1 MVVGRHQSP
10 SPTILDVKPHLTIR
24 DIAREAGVSIA
35 TVSRVMNTPDSVAP
49 QTRSNVQDVI
59 NRHGYLSHGIATSL
73 ASSRSMSIGLVIPT
87 IVNSIYA
94 SSTQA
99 IQGVAQSAGY
109 TVLLGVSEFS
119 PALEEKLIR
128 QLLERRVDGLILTGG
143 NRRRAVYDMIKASGV
158 PLVVT
163 WKLILEDAELPSV
176 SFDNYRGGLI
186 AMEHLIALGHRRI
199 GLICGRTELNDRARE
214 RRRAYEDSI
223 TACSLEIDEALIHEA
238 DFELDSGRDAM
249 RDLLRLSERPTAVF
263 CANDVQ
269 AIGALHECGEHG
281 VSVPVDIS
289 LVGFDDLP
297 IAKYVRP
304 QLTTIRVPAQRMGE
318 LAATRII
325 EALRTGE
332 PVGGAELPI
341 ELVVRDSTGPVSQSA
356 LGHSTIP

>member
-1 MVVGRHQSP
+1 MVVAAS
-10 SPTILDVKPHLTIR
+10 KPLIE
-24 DIAREAGVSIA
+24 DLGREAASNDQRYCARSGVSIA
-35 TVSRVMNTPDSVAP
+35 TVSRVMNTPDSGAP
-49 QTRSNVQDVI
+49 DTRSNVQEII

-99 IQGVAQSAGY
+99 IQGIAQSAGY

-163 WKLILEDAELPSV
+163 WKLFLEDAELPTV
-176 SFDNYRGGLI
+176 SFDNYRGGLV
-186 AMEHLIALGHRRI
+186 AMEHLIALGHRKI

-223 TACSLEIDEALIHEA
+223 IACGLKVDEMLIYEA
-238 DFELDSGRDAM
+238 DFELDCGRDAM
-249 RDLLRLSERPTAVF
+249 RDLLRLPERP
-263 CANDVQ
+263 
-269 AIGALHECGEHG
+269 
-281 VSVPVDIS
+281 

-297 IAKYVRP
+297 IVKYVRP

-332 PVGGAELPI
+332 SVGGAELPI
-341 ELVVRDSTGPVSQSA
+341 ELVVRESTGPVPQRSSSHSA
-356 LGHSTIP
+356 IP

>member
-1 MVVGRHQSP
+1 MVVATSKPLEDIG
-10 SPTILDVKPHLTIR
+10 VKPHLTIR

-49 QTRSNVQDVI
+49 DTRSNVQEII

-99 IQGVAQSAGY
+99 IQGIAQSAGY

-163 WKLILEDAELPSV
+163 WKLFLEDAELPTV

-186 AMEHLIALGHRRI
+186 AMEHLIALGHRKI

-223 TACSLEIDEALIHEA
+223 IACGLKVDEMLIYEA
-238 DFELDSGRDAM
+238 DFELDCGRDAM
-249 RDLLRLSERPTAVF
+249 RDLLRLPERPTAVF

-269 AIGALHECGEHG
+269 AIGALHECEEHG
-281 VSVPVDIS
+281 VRVPADMS

-297 IAKYVRP
+297 IVKYVRP

-325 EALRTGE
+325 EALRTGGS
-332 PVGGAELPI
+332 VGGAELPI
-341 ELVVRDSTGPVSQSA
+341 ELVVRESTGPVPQRPSSHSA
-356 LGHSTIP
+356 FP